1 MPSDAAVEVSEPQ
14 PQPFNANKL
23 EPAKRRNRTT
33 SSATSTPTHVNSDH
47 PEGESNPHDSKYK
60 GPYEAQP
67 EPFDATKLEPTRKR
81 RRSSISPS

>member
-1 MPSDAAVEVSEPQ
+1 MASNGAAEVSEPQ

-33 SSATSTPTHVNSDH
+33 SSANSTPNQVNSDH
-47 PEGESNPHDSKYK
+47 PGGESK

-67 EPFDATKLEPTRKR
+67 EPFDATKLEPA
-81 RRSSISPS
+81 